1 MCSNDIF
8 TKLGCKITIKIPHTQ
23 KNFKIICT
31 IQKKVVLLH
40 PISRR
45 DGRVVDCG
53 GLENR

>member
-8 TKLGCKITIKIPHTQ
+8 TKSGCKITIKIPHTQ

-31 IQKKVVLLH
+31 IQKKAVLLH